1 MHPWHHYVALGDS
14 FTEGVGDPVE
24 GFEMLGAMD
33 RLAAALRQTNPALQ
47 VTNLAKRGL
56 VLVEIRE
63 QQLEEALRL
72 KPDFVSVVG
81 GANNILSGRFDSAK
95 FEDEFETLLA
105 ALTASGARVR
115 TGNLPN
121 FPIIAT
127 LREPLQARLS
137 KNLARANAI
146 IARLATRHGA
156 ILVDAWGASL
166 RADPADWCADNLHLN
181 ARGYFNFAAEIIRTI
196 EEQAGV
202 TLGEIEAS

>member
-33 RLAAALRQTNPALQ
+33 RLAAALRQSNPALQ

-56 VLVEIRE
+56 VLAEIRD
-63 QQLEEALRL
+63 QQLAPALGL

-81 GANNILSGRFDSAK
+81 GANNILSGRFDSAR
-95 FEDEFETLLA
+95 FEDEFDTLLS
-105 ALTASGARVR
+105 ALTASGARVC
-115 TGNLPN
+115 TGNLPR

-146 IARLATRHGA
+146 IARVAARHGA
-156 ILVDAWGASL
+156 ILVDALSL
-166 RADPADWCADNLHLN
+166 IHISEPTRP
-181 ARGYFNFAAEIIRTI
+181 Y
-196 EEQAGV
+196 
-202 TLGEIEAS
+202 

>member
-1 MHPWHHYVALGDS
+1 MNKHPWHHYVALGDS
-14 FTEGVGDPVE
+14 FTEGVGDPAE
-24 GFEMLGAMD
+24 GFDMLGAMD
-33 RLAAALRQTNPALQ
+33 RLAAALRQSNPALQ

-56 VLVEIRE
+56 VLAEIRE
-63 QQLEEALRL
+63 QQLEPALGL

-81 GANNILSGRFDSAK
+81 GANNILSGRFDSAR
-95 FEDEFETLLA
+95 FEDEFESLLA
-105 ALTASGARVR
+105 PLTASGARVC

-146 IARLATRHGA
+146 IARLAARHGA

-166 RADPADWCADNLHLN
+166 RADPADWSADNLHLN
-181 ARGYFNFAAEIIRTI
+181 ARGYFNFAAEIVRSI

-202 TLGEIEAS
+202 QISV